1 MGESEAGLA
10 CDPETR
16 YTDKRMTQIKYFPT
30 QYPEL
35 NQVLAELVAGVQ
47 SALGADLLAAVL
59 QGSFAVGDAD
69 EFSDVDW
76 TMVMRDELTEDQ
88 AAALQAVHARI
99 YALPSAW
106 AQHLEG
112 SYFPAEV
119 LRQHADCSREL
130 WYLDNGSRSLVR
142 STHCNTKVVRWVV
155 RRNGISLAGLPPES
169 LVDPISPEE
178 LCAEIRDTM
187 REWGGQILGDP
198 EHYENRFYQGF
209 IVLSYCR
216 MLHSLAIQSV
226 ASKRAGA
233 EWARAKLDARWQ
245 GLIERS
251 WATRPVPEVSVGTPP
266 DPQDFTATLEFVRY
280 ALQRIAP
287 PES

>member
-1 MGESEAGLA
+1 MTHGEFS
-10 CDPETR
+10 
-16 YTDKRMTQIKYFPT
+16 PT

-35 NQVLAELVAGVQ
+35 NRVLAELVTGVQ
-47 SALGADLLAAVL
+47 SVLGVDLLAAVL

-76 TMVMRDELTEDQ
+76 TMVVRDELAEDQ
-88 AAALQAVHARI
+88 VGALQAVHARI
-99 YALPSAW
+99 YAHPSAW

-155 RRNGISLAGLPPES
+155 RRNGLSMAGVPLRA
-169 LVDPISPEE
+169 LVEPISPEE
-178 LCAEIRDTM
+178 LCAEIRATM
-187 REWGGQILGDP
+187 RDWGGQILADP
-198 EHYENRFYQGF
+198 GAYENRFYQGF

-233 EWARAKLDARWQ
+233 EWARANLDARWQ

-251 WATRPVPEVSVGTPP
+251 WATRPVPEVSVRTLP
-266 DPQDFTATLEFVRY
+266 DRQDFASTLEFVRY
-280 ALQRIAP
+280 ALQRITP
-287 PES
+287 PEG